1 MKKYYSLYKQLNKI
15 NLSLFLAYRINFIN
29 EFIATSVWTL
39 LIVFTMLLITRRAT
53 MVAGWNQGEMLLLTA
68 SIIII
73 LGIFEVHF
81 KRSFQLLPTTI
92 FKGDLDN
99 LLLKPVD
106 SQFMISFI
114 SFKVM
119 GVWRFII
126 GIVFLWYVIHT
137 YHIQIT
143 IEHAVSYF
151 GLLLVGS
158 IMYYTLWFAVSTLL
172 IWNPRL
178 SNLLDVMN
186 SMNHASRFPP
196 EMYKEF
202 NTLLFFVLLP
212 YMVLVSVPVKV
223 LLGKAGFQ
231 DVLVLLSLAVV
242 MFMGTRM
249 FWKFSLKY
257 YTSASR

>member
-29 EFIATSVWTL
+29 EFIATSVWTG
-39 LIVFTMLLITRRAT
+39 LIVSTMLLLTRRAT
-53 MVAGWNQGEMLLLTA
+53 VVAGWNQGEMLLLTA
-68 SIIII
+68 SIIMI
-73 LGIFEVHF
+73 LGIFEIHF

-106 SQFMISFI
+106 SQFMVSFI
-114 SFKVM
+114 SFKLM
-119 GVWRFII
+119 GLWRFLI
-126 GIVFLWYVIHT
+126 GVIFLWYVLHT
-137 YHIQIT
+137 YHIHYT
-143 IEHAVSYF
+143 FANAVSYAV
-151 GLLLVGS
+151 LLFVGS
-158 IMYYTLWFAVSTLL
+158 IIYYTLWFVVSTFL

-196 EMYKEF
+196 DMYREF
-202 NTLLFFVLLP
+202 HTVLFFVLLP
-212 YMVLVSVPVKV
+212 YMVLVSTPVKV
-223 LLGKAGFQ
+223 FLGKAGYQ
-231 DVLVLLSLAVV
+231 DIISLLVLAVG
-242 MFMGTRM
+242 MFVISRM
-249 FWKFSLKY
+249 FWKFSLRY